1 MTTNDAT
8 FAGSIPA
15 LYDRHLGPVLFEPYA
30 ADMVRRFARLSE
42 GAILETASGTGIVT
56 QQLASALPAA
66 VRIVATDLNQPML
79 DHASSKPGMERVEFR
94 QADALKLPS
103 ADGQFDAVVC
113 QFGVMFFPDRV
124 AAYREARRVLK
135 PNGNWS
141 SAFGIR

>member
-30 ADMVRRFARLSE
+30 ADMVRRFARLRE

-66 VRIVATDLNQPML
+66 VRIVA
-79 DHASSKPGMERVEFR
+79 S
-94 QADALKLPS
+94 
-103 ADGQFDAVVC
+103 
-113 QFGVMFFPDRV
+113 
-124 AAYREARRVLK
+124 
-135 PNGNWS
+135 
-141 SAFGIR
+141 